1 MFEVASLNAVQIALL
16 SQCIS
21 GFLRRILA
29 PVRWVNELIR
39 PLFGIQSA
47 FVGGQSGWGV
57 AQASVGGVAAVIVRS
72 ASISAWLAPSKL
84 NPGTL

>member
-1 MFEVASLNAVQIALL
+1 MLFKLPCSPSAFPVFFDEYSP
-16 SQCIS
+16 
-21 GFLRRILA
+21 
-29 PVRWVNELIR
+29 PVRWVNELIH

-57 AQASVGGVAAVIVRS
+57 AQAGVGGVAAVIVRS